1 MLISIVVPIYNV
13 SCFIDRGIQ
22 QLLSLTYKE
31 IEILLVDD
39 GSTDASPAMIDRWAS
54 QYTFITALHQKNAG
68 AGIARQNGVDHAMGD
83 YLWFYDIDDEIEP
96 DLLERSLPYLDGELD
111 ILQFGYD
118 TWDSKFNIRENCRF
132 LPMEAHSNEE
142 VKERYSKYIF
152 GQYHLNGFVWNK
164 IYRVPFLRDNNIRF
178 QNQKL
183 QQDEIFNLIAYKY
196 VNNLRVIP
204 DLLYHY
210 FIYHKG
216 NTRSFY
222 IPHRLTIFQEVRD
235 NFLSLYRF
243 WDLDDKVILSYIYS
257 RHIGNVIAAL
267 NFNLSK
273 SVVIGRQDFL
283 QAADN
288 LSIQESMR
296 QIHVLDTELSGFFK
310 QKYVKALESK
320 SFSVYFIAF
329 IFEKLLK
336 SFKSFTRFVKSVFYR
351 E

>member
-13 SCFIDRGIQ
+13 SRFIDRGIQ

-54 QYTFITALHQKNAG
+54 QYPLITALHQNNAG
-68 AGIARQNGVDHAMGD
+68 AGIARQNGIDHAKGL
-83 YLWFYDIDDEIEP
+83 YVWFYDIDDQIEP
-96 DLLERSLPYLDGELD
+96 DLLERCLPYLDGELD
-111 ILQFGYD
+111 MLQFGYD
-118 TWDSKFNIRENCRF
+118 TRDSKYNIQEDCRF
-132 LPMEAHSNEE
+132 LPMEAHSNVE

-164 IYRVPFLRDNNIRF
+164 IYRVSFLRDNNIRF

-196 VNNLRVIP
+196 INSIRVIS
-204 DLLYHY
+204 DVLYHY

-216 NTRSFY
+216 NTRSYF

-235 NFLSLYRF
+235 NFLSLYNF
-243 WDLDDKVILSYIYS
+243 WNLDDKEILSYIYS
-257 RHIGNVIAAL
+257 RHIGSIIEAL

-273 SVVIGRQDFL
+273 SVVIGRQDYL
-283 QAADN
+283 QAVDN
-288 LSIQESMR
+288 LSIQESLR
-296 QIHVLDTELSGFFK
+296 QINVLNTKFSGFFK
-310 QKYVKALESK
+310 QKYVQALESK
-320 SFSVYFIAF
+320 SFLAYLIFF

-336 SFKSFTRFVKSVFYR
+336 LLKSFIRFANSIFLR
-351 E
+351 A

>member
-13 SCFIDRGIQ
+13 SRFIDRGVQ

-39 GSTDASPAMIDRWAS
+39 GSTDASPAMIEQWAS
-54 QYTFITALHQKNAG
+54 QYTFITALHQNNAG
-68 AGIARQNGVDHAMGD
+68 AGIARQNGVDHASGD
-83 YLWFYDIDDEIEP
+83 YVWFYDIDDEIEP
-96 DLLERSLPYLDGELD
+96 ELLERCLPYLDGELD

-118 TWDSKFNIRENCRF
+118 TWDSKYNIREDCRF

-164 IYRVPFLRDNNIRF
+164 IYRVSFLRDNNIRF
-178 QNQKL
+178 QNQKV
-183 QQDEIFNLIAYKY
+183 QQDEIFNLIAYRY

-216 NTRSFY
+216 NTRSFI
-222 IPHRLTIFQEVRD
+222 IPHRLTISLEVRD
-235 NFLSLYRF
+235 NFLSLYHF
-243 WDLDDKVILSYIYS
+243 WDLQDMAILSYIYS
-257 RHIGNVIAAL
+257 RHIGNVITSL

-273 SVVIGRQDFL
+273 SVISGRQDFFW
-283 QAADN
+283 AVN
-288 LSIQESMR
+288 NPSIQESLM
-296 QIHVLDTELSGFFK
+296 QIHVLDTEFSGFFK
-310 QKYVKALESK
+310 RKYVQALESK